1 MDWIDHCPLRSE
13 DSPEYRLLLA
23 TIREEISQAMEK
35 NNGNARA
42 VLYSRLNLI
51 ILAAAIV
58 GEMLIK
64 WH

>member
-1 MDWIDHCPLRSE
+1 MDWIYHCPLRSE

-58 GEMLIK
+58 GEVLIK